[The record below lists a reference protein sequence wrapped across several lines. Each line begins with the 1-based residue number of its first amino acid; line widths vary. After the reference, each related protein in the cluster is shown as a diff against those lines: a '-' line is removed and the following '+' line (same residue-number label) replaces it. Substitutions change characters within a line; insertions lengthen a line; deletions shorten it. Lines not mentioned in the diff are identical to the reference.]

1 MRILK
6 TYFLGGSSPSG
17 FSPAFEDIVAD
28 TEHHTYII
36 KGGPGTGKSSLMKR
50 LLAEFENDKNELF
63 LCSSDPD
70 SADMIRLAEQKVNF
84 VDGTSPHICDPEY
97 PGAVQE
103 IINMGDCWDS
113 SLLISR
119 KKELIAAD
127 GEYRQFHQRCRKCL
141 AAAAAVLADTRAISD
156 NALNTAKIDG
166 FIKRFSKK
174 LFPLKPVGDGRLIFR
189 RLSAV
194 TPKGYMTL
202 MPEND
207 RIFLLCD
214 EYYSGAEYFL
224 REFAEIAVSRGLTA
238 EVSVCTVHADEVYEH
253 LRIPELSMCFISSN
267 PMNKTEQAEAERI
280 NFGRFYDKKLIYSR
294 KNRLKFNKN
303 AVNELL
309 GEAVNA
315 LKNAKDAHDR
325 LESFYIE
332 AVDFSK
338 AESIFRRLCGELGK

>member
-1 MRILK
+1 MK

-28 TEHHTYII
+28 TDYHTYII

-50 LLAEFENDKNELF
+50 LLAEFENDENELF

-70 SADMIRLAEQKVNF
+70 SADMIRLAEKKVNF
-84 VDGTSPHICDPEY
+84 IDGTSPHICDPEY

-113 SLLISR
+113 SLLIS
-119 KKELIAAD
+119 KKNELIAAD

-141 AAAAAVLADTRAISD
+141 AAAASVLADTRAISD
-156 NALNTAKIDG
+156 NALNFAKLDG
-166 FIKRFSKK
+166 FIKRFAKK
-174 LFPLKPVGDGRLIFR
+174 IFPTKSSGEGRLIFR
-189 RLSAV
+189 RISAV
-194 TPKGYMTL
+194 TPKGYLTL
-202 MPEND
+202 MPEKD
-207 RIFLLCD
+207 RIILLRD
-214 EYYSGAEYFL
+214 EYYSGSEHFL

-238 EVSVCTVHADEVYEH
+238 EVSICTVHSDEVYEH
-253 LRIPELSMCFISSN
+253 LRIPELSISFISSN
-267 PMNKTEQAEAERI
+267 PMNRVEVESAEFV
-280 NFGRFYDKKLIYSR
+280 NFSRFYDKKLIYSR

-309 GEAVNA
+309 GEAVVA

-338 AESIFRRLCGELGK
+338 AESIFRRLCNELRK